1 MARGKEASLKDKNKE
16 CVKRVLAIG
25 CVSGGQLVKCIR
37 SMYVVMYQDED
48 FTTSFA
54 ETVIIEMIS
63 QVGESRHTGVRRVEV

>member
-37 SMYVVMYQDED
+37 SMYVVMY
-48 FTTSFA
+48 
-54 ETVIIEMIS
+54 
-63 QVGESRHTGVRRVEV
+63 